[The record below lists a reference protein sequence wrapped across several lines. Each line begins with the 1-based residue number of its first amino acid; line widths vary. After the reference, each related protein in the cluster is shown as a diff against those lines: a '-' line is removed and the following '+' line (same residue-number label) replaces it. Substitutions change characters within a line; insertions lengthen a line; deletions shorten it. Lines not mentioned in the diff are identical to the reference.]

1 MFLCFV
7 FVIMYVFL
15 VPIHCV
21 LFQPALRVKSNRKKT
36 PQKKNTK
43 RKLMM
48 FCHFSFMCFTSLAAS
63 PAQSKSHS
71 WDGIWCL
78 LSNQVRSRLFFSPLS
93 RALSLCVCGLF
104 SCQLDAPVLRALQ
117 LLSARSA
124 SSASSCRTVR
134 TLLGQHDTFVGV
146 CETIS
151 ANQVRCCLKYSIPG
165 ASLTR
170 LFGDWSGG
178 KKSVP
183 CKKNKKTKNFER
195 QVGHATGNSELR
207 NFT

>member
-1 MFLCFV
+1 
-7 FVIMYVFL
+7 
-15 VPIHCV
+15 
-21 LFQPALRVKSNRKKT
+21 
-36 PQKKNTK
+36 
-43 RKLMM
+43 MM
-48 FCHFSFMCFTSLAAS
+48 FCHFSFMCFTSVEAS

-71 WDGIWCL
+71 CDGIWCL
-78 LSNQVRSRLFFSPLS
+78 LSNQLRSRLYLLPS
-93 RALSLCVCGLF
+93 RARSLCVCGLF

-151 ANQVRCCLKYSIPG
+151 ANQVRCCLKCSIPG

-170 LFGDWSGG
+170 LFGDWRGKMG
-178 KKSVP
+178 TVQKKKKKKS
-183 CKKNKKTKNFER
+183 FER
-195 QVGHATGNSELR
+195 QVGLATGSNATLR
-207 NFT
+207 NLAIRKQRKCNHRKHARIAFDLHFFFFKKERKR